1 MQVFPLFF
9 LFFFEKSVFFIQKT
23 RFFRRSVALG
33 GIKWQ

>member
-1 MQVFPLFF
+1 MQAFSC
-9 LFFFEKSVFFIQKT
+9 FFFEKSVFFFQQS